1 MGNPY
6 FKIHQLLK
14 GDTLSL
20 LYRSVFTDDFTDSL
34 IELEEMNLMQVEG
47 MKKSRRKV
55 SFLMAESFQNIIRHG
70 LKDSSSVHEY
80 FHLRQI
86 DGRFHIN
93 SCNAISNKSV
103 SELQEKL
110 ELVNNSTREELKE
123 MHIEILRT
131 GELSEK
137 GGAGIGLIEMARKS
151 GNKLDFKFTPEGDET
166 SLFALGLNLDSIDE
180 PLSDSSGL
188 VESEQIQ
195 QLMHDNG
202 WLLVYKGDFSQDS
215 IMPVLSVLEKSV
227 PADDMR
233 SKKMFLVAVELL
245 QNINRHG
252 VVHEGRK
259 EGIFMLGEDG
269 GELTISASNHVTEE
283 DVETL
288 TDSLDRLTTLDDES
302 LTKLYK
308 EAIRSSIG
316 SPISSTGV
324 GLIDVARLTDRRI
337 RYSFEEDGAL
347 VFFTLHVNI

>member
-6 FKIHQLLK
+6 FEIHQKLK

-55 SFLMAESFQNIIRHG
+55 SFLMAESFQNIVRHG
-70 LKDSSSVHEY
+70 LKDGSSVHEY

-93 SCNAISNKSV
+93 SCNAISNASV
-103 SELQEKL
+103 PQLQEKL
-110 ELVNNSTREELKE
+110 EIVNKSSREELKE

-131 GELSEK
+131 GELSDK

-151 GNKLDFKFTPEGDET
+151 GNKLDFKFTPEGDDT
-166 SLFALGLNLDSIDE
+166 SLFALGLNLDSVNE
-180 PLSDSSGL
+180 PPSDNSGL
-188 VESEQIQ
+188 MESEHIQ
-195 QLMHDNG
+195 KIMYDNG

-215 IMPVLSVLEKSV
+215 IMPVLNVLEKSV

-252 VVHEGRK
+252 VVHNNQK
-259 EGIFMLGEDG
+259 EGIFVLGEEG
-269 GELTISASNHVTEE
+269 GELIISASNYVTEE
-283 DVETL
+283 HQQTL
-288 TDSLDRLTTLDDES
+288 TAALDKLTTLNDEE
-302 LTKLYK
+302 LNKLYK

-316 SPISSTGV
+316 SEMSSTGV
-324 GLIDVARLTDRRI
+324 GLIDVARLTERRI
-337 RYSFEEDGAL
+337 RYNFEEDEEL